1 MRLQFAGKEMCVLQG
16 RRPRP
21 AMAARIIQLAPC
33 GAALALRLQNKA
45 AKSGLL
51 LQPKEEAPKY
61 TRTDEDR

>member
-1 MRLQFAGKEMCVLQG
+1 MCVLQG

-21 AMAARIIQLAPC
+21 AITAGIIQLVPRS
-33 GAALALRLQNKA
+33 AALALRLQNKA

>member
-1 MRLQFAGKEMCVLQG
+1 
-16 RRPRP
+16 
-21 AMAARIIQLAPC
+21 MAARIIQLAPC